1 MRVVVAPDKFKG
13 SLEAPDVAAA
23 LEAGIRSVDPSAA
36 VVRLPVADGGEGTL
50 EAALGAGFTAWHVT
64 VTGPVGQP
72 VEARFALRDRTA
84 VVEMA
89 LASGLEAL
97 PVDEHGEPVLDA
109 GGATSRGTGELVR
122 AALDAGAGHVVLGV
136 GGSACT
142 DGGAGL
148 LQALGARLL
157 DARGEELGRGG
168 AALARLDRV
177 DLAGLDP
184 RLADTE
190 FVLAADVDHPLLGE
204 RGAAAVFGPQKGADP
219 GQVRA
224 LDAALA
230 VLRDRLGDALGESA
244 RHAAD
249 APGAGAAG
257 GVGYAALAVLGARR
271 RPGVEVVLEFVGL
284 ADQLAGA
291 DLVVTGE
298 GSLDEQSLGGKTPL
312 GVLGTARSAGV
323 PAVAV
328 CGRTTLEPGVLHEAG
343 FLRTYALT
351 DIEPDP
357 RTCMREAARLLRQV
371 GGRIAQDLPDLLPVP
386 GTAAAHPTPAAA
398 GDDAD
403 ADDRETDVED
413 REDSP

>member
-1 MRVVVAPDKFKG
+1 MRIVVAPDKFKG

-23 LEAGIRSVDPSAA
+23 LEEGIHSVDPTAE

-50 EAALGAGFTAWHVT
+50 EAALGAGFVPSPVT
-64 VTGPVGQP
+64 VTGPVGEP
-72 VEARFALRDRTA
+72 VEAEFALRDRTA

-89 LASGLEAL
+89 LASGLAAL
-97 PVDEHGEPVLDA
+97 PVDETGQPVLDA

-122 AALDAGAGHVVLGV
+122 AALDAGAERVVLGV

-157 DARGEELGRGG
+157 DAAGEELGRGG
-168 AALARLDRV
+168 TALAGLSRV
-177 DLAGLDP
+177 DLTDLDP
-184 RLADTE
+184 RLAGTE

-219 GQVRA
+219 DQVRA
-224 LDAALA
+224 LDAALT
-230 VLRDRLGDALGESA
+230 VLRDRLADALGDGAA
-244 RHAAD
+244 RAAE

-257 GVGYAALAVLGARR
+257 GVGFAALAVLGARR
-271 RPGVEVVLEFVGL
+271 RPGVAVVLEFVGL
-284 ADQLAGA
+284 ADRLAGA

-312 GVLGTARSAGV
+312 GVLETARSAGV

-328 CGRTTLEPGVLHEAG
+328 CGRTTLEPRVLHEAG
-343 FLRTYALT
+343 FRRTYALT
-351 DIEPDP
+351 DFEPDP
-357 RTCMREAARLLRQV
+357 RTCMREARRLLEQVGARL
-371 GGRIAQDLPDLLPVP
+371 ADDLPDLLA
-386 GTAAAHPTPAAA
+386 GTQPDLTDPAA
-398 GDDAD
+398 GAD
-403 ADDRETDVED
+403 ADDPKEPR
-413 REDSP
+413 

>member
-1 MRVVVAPDKFKG
+1 MRIVVAPDKFKG

-23 LEAGIRSVDPSAA
+23 LEVGFRSVDPSIE
-36 VVRLPVADGGEGTL
+36 VLRLPVADGGEGTL
-50 EAALGAGFTAWHVT
+50 EAALGAGFTAWPVT
-64 VTGPVGQP
+64 VTGPVGQL
-72 VEARFALRDRTA
+72 VEAEFALRDRTA

-89 LASGLEAL
+89 LASGLAAL

-109 GGATSRGTGELVR
+109 AGATSRGTGELVR
-122 AALDAGAGHVVLGV
+122 AALDAGAERVVLGV

-157 DARGEELGRGG
+157 DGEGEELDRGG

-184 RLADTE
+184 RLAGTE

-204 RGAAAVFGPQKGADP
+204 HGAAAVFGPQKGAGP
-219 GQVRA
+219 ELVRELDSA
-224 LDAALA
+224 LT
-230 VLRDRLGDALGESA
+230 VLRDRLADALGETA
-244 RHAAD
+244 RRAAD

-257 GVGYAALAVLGARR
+257 GVGFAALAVLGARR

-284 ADQLAGA
+284 ADRLAGA

-312 GVLGTARSAGV
+312 GVLDTARSAGV

-328 CGRTTLEPGVLHEAG
+328 CGRTTLESHVLREAG
-343 FLRTYALT
+343 FLETYALT
-351 DIEPDP
+351 DLEPDP
-357 RTCMREAARLLRQV
+357 RTCMREAGRLLEQVGARLARELPGLLER
-371 GGRIAQDLPDLLPVP
+371 GRPPLPDTAP
-386 GTAAAHPTPAAA
+386 GANTADP
-398 GDDAD
+398 
-403 ADDRETDVED
+403 REH
-413 REDSP
+413 R

>member
-1 MRVVVAPDKFKG
+1 MRIVVAPDKFKG

-23 LEAGIRSVDPSAA
+23 LEEGIRSVDPSAE

-50 EAALGAGFTAWHVT
+50 EAALGAGFVPSPVT
-64 VTGPVGQP
+64 VTGPVGEP
-72 VEARFALRDRTA
+72 VEAEFALRDRTA

-89 LASGLEAL
+89 LASGLAAL
-97 PVDEHGEPVLDA
+97 PVDENGQPVLDA

-122 AALDAGAGHVVLGV
+122 AALDAGAERVVLGV

-157 DARGEELGRGG
+157 DAAGEELGRGG
-168 AALARLDRV
+168 AALAGLARV
-177 DLAGLDP
+177 DLTDLDP
-184 RLADTE
+184 RLAGTE

-219 GQVRA
+219 DQVRA
-224 LDAALA
+224 LDAALT
-230 VLRDRLGDALGESA
+230 VLRDRLADALGHSA
-244 RHAAD
+244 ARAAE

-257 GVGYAALAVLGARR
+257 GVGFAALAVLGARR
-271 RPGVEVVLEFVGL
+271 RPGVAVVLEFVGL
-284 ADQLAGA
+284 ADRLAGA

-312 GVLGTARSAGV
+312 GVLETARSAGV

-328 CGRTTLEPGVLHEAG
+328 CGRTTLEPRVLREAG
-343 FLRTYALT
+343 FRRTYALT
-351 DIEPDP
+351 ELEPDP
-357 RTCMREAARLLRQV
+357 RTCMREARRLLEQVGARLAR
-371 GGRIAQDLPDLLPVP
+371 DLPDLLA
-386 GTAAAHPTPAAA
+386 GTQA
-398 GDDAD
+398 
-403 ADDRETDVED
+403 
-413 REDSP
+413 S

>member
-1 MRVVVAPDKFKG
+1 MRIVIAPDKFKG

-23 LEAGIRSVDPSAA
+23 LAAGIRSVDPSAD

-50 EAALGAGFTAWHVT
+50 EAAVGAGFTAFPLT
-64 VTGPVGQP
+64 VTGPVGEP
-72 VEARFALRDRTA
+72 VEARFALNDGTA

-89 LASGLEAL
+89 LASGLAAL
-97 PVDEHGEPVLDA
+97 PVDEHGDPVLDA

-122 AALDAGAGHVVLGV
+122 AALDAGASRVLLGV

-157 DARGEELGRGG
+157 DAAGEELPRGG

-177 DLAGLDP
+177 DLGGLDP

-190 FVLAADVDHPLLGE
+190 VVLAADVDHPLLGE
-204 RGAAAVFGPQKGADP
+204 HGAAAVFGPQKGAGP
-219 GQVRA
+219 RQVRELDDA
-224 LDAALA
+224 LT
-230 VLRDRLGDALGESA
+230 VLRDRLAEALGGTVTE
-244 RHAAD
+244 AAA

-257 GVGYAALAVLGARR
+257 GVGFAALAVLGARR

-284 ADQLAGA
+284 ADLLDGA

-312 GVLGTARSAGV
+312 GVLETARAAGV

-328 CGRTTLEPGVLHEAG
+328 CGRTTLEPRVLRDAG
-343 FLRTYALT
+343 FLRAYALT
-351 DIEPDP
+351 DLEPDP
-357 RTCMREAARLLRQV
+357 RTCMREAGRLLEQV
-371 GGRIAQDLPDLLPVP
+371 GAHLARDLPALLG
-386 GTAAAHPTPAAA
+386 GTGTTDPAA
-398 GDDAD
+398 D
-403 ADDRETDVED
+403 DDRGPH
-413 REDSP
+413 REESR

>member
-1 MRVVVAPDKFKG
+1 MRIVVAPDKFKG

-23 LEAGIRSVDPSAA
+23 LEDGIHSVDPSAE

-50 EAALGAGFTAWHVT
+50 EAALGAGFVPSPVT
-64 VTGPVGQP
+64 VTGPVGEP
-72 VEARFALRDRTA
+72 VEAEFALRDRTA

-89 LASGLEAL
+89 LASGLAAL
-97 PVDEHGEPVLDA
+97 PVDENGQPVLDA

-122 AALDAGAGHVVLGV
+122 AALDAGAERVVLGV

-157 DARGEELGRGG
+157 DAAGEELGRGG
-168 AALARLDRV
+168 AALAGLDRV
-177 DLAGLDP
+177 DLTDLDP
-184 RLADTE
+184 RLAGTE

-219 GQVRA
+219 DQVRA
-224 LDAALA
+224 LDAALT
-230 VLRDRLGDALGESA
+230 VLRDRLADALGHSA
-244 RHAAD
+244 VRAAE

-257 GVGYAALAVLGARR
+257 GVGFAALAVLGARR
-271 RPGVEVVLEFVGL
+271 RPGVAVVLEFVGL
-284 ADQLAGA
+284 ADRLTGA

-312 GVLGTARSAGV
+312 GVLETARSAGV

-328 CGRTTLEPGVLHEAG
+328 CGRTTLEPRVLREAG
-343 FLRTYALT
+343 FRRTYALT
-351 DIEPDP
+351 ELEPDP
-357 RTCMREAARLLRQV
+357 RTCMREARRLLEQVGARLAR
-371 GGRIAQDLPDLLPVP
+371 DLPDLLA
-386 GTAAAHPTPAAA
+386 GTQPN
-398 GDDAD
+398 
-403 ADDRETDVED
+403 
-413 REDSP
+413 